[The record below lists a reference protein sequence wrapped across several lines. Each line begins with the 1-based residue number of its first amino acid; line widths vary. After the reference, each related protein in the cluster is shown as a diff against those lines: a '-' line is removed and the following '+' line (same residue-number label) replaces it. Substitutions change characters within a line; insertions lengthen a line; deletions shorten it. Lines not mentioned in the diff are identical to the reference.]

1 MDTYTLSVY
10 SNHLHHSL
18 VATGGRYNKYE
29 MTCAANA
36 YPLGTLLE
44 VEYGGRK
51 IKVTVNDRIS
61 KRFERTR
68 IDLSGS
74 AFKALCPNYNYT
86 DRSGGL
92 LHRAKITVL
101 KWAKKLKRGKGG

>member
-61 KRFERTR
+61 KRLERIR
-68 IDLSGS
+68 IDLSG
-74 AFKALCPNYNYT
+74 AAYKALDPKYNYT

-92 LHRAKITVL
+92 LRRAKITVL
-101 KWAKKLKRGKGG
+101 KLAKKFKK